1 MFGKQETTILHVEGM
16 SCEHCAARVK
26 KALESLKG
34 VKRAEVD
41 LEKKEVMVTGKNLQ
55 QAEMKQAVEEA
66 GYQVV

>member
-1 MFGKQETTILHVEGM
+1 MFGKQETAVLHVEGM

-26 KALESLKG
+26 KALEGLKA

-41 LEKKEVMVTGKNLQ
+41 LGKKEVMVTGKNLQ
-55 QAEMKQAVEEA
+55 QMEMKQAVEEA